1 MGSRKISEVR
11 IKLEKI
17 LKEKL
22 FFKFL
27 LLTGFFKD
35 IQFQNG
41 VPHIWSQQ
49 W

>member
-11 IKLEKI
+11 INLEKI

-27 LLTGFFKD
+27 LLIDFFKD
-35 IQFQNG
+35 I
-41 VPHIWSQQ
+41 
-49 W
+49 